1 MAAESIAVSQVA
13 IPDTVMA
20 AFKGGLSLPV
30 TVNTFDSG
38 SLDSVVQ
45 ADDDAVIG
53 SATIKFNGSSFILLD
68 INTEVGNAT
77 NKVRL
82 SDKAQS
88 QLLTAKGK
96 SLSDSGWLVISNNIK
111 LHLNPLTMHLELV
124 VDRTF
129 FGVDSLQRE
138 RVLPSS
144 SARNFTSLFDYDV
157 NAYTS
162 RSQGVNSQAANLT
175 FKSQS
180 SLGEHHFDLEGSV
193 LAGEQ
198 SLSSLNRAMY
208 EYDANGHRFAAGML
222 DGWSMQGLSNVSTL
236 GDSKMY
242 GFSYGNASNSVKF
255 DNSQSLTPIEVYFP
269 SAGEARIYR
278 DGRLLN
284 VQRVSMGNHQLDT
297 GRLPIGIY
305 DVRVDTVIGGQVV
318 SSRSYHVNKLSAS
331 KQYGDHLG
339 WQFWGGILDRKSDY
353 YSWSTHSDGGLTPI
367 GGISLAGYWRDTNW
381 NMSLYQVGRVS
392 VEEGLATWQ
401 PTSSLRFDLQNLYS
415 SDKSKQWS
423 FRGSYDLPYS
433 IASLWAYR
441 QRGSSGDELPF
452 YAQSYDSAGL
462 SVNLGNWINKAGTLN
477 FSYEKEVEQSTE
489 YLRTDYNQMIYSG
502 RFGTAQL
509 QLGMSGESFSNT
521 NNQYYATINFT
532 LPLSADF
539 QIGLSQQGSLREL
552 DLQAGKSIDN
562 SVINYVG
569 ANVSTAMSN
578 GEKSSNYGAYADYSG
593 RYGQGSLSYSG
604 SKGSSSLSLSN
615 HGQLALSRDNFAAG
629 GGSGDAALVVDMP
642 KIKTGDLEAV
652 LDGQS
657 YPLAS
662 GENVISLSAYNT
674 YHLNIRSSE
683 LSDSSYQITD
693 NGSRNITLYPGNV
706 VAIKPSI
713 KQMVTV
719 FGRLVDESGKPLK
732 HAKINNHIGITTSD
746 QNGNFAVDVDKRH
759 PRVTVK
765 LENDK
770 KFDMVM
776 NLSSDNA
783 TKWLGTVRWAGNNI
797 YLNG

>member
-13 IPDTVMA
+13 IPDAVIA
-20 AFKGGLSLPV
+20 AFRGGLSLPV
-30 TVNTFDSG
+30 TVNTVDSG

-45 ADDDAVIG
+45 ADDIVIG
-53 SATIKFNGSSFILLD
+53 SATIKFYDGRFTLLN
-68 INTEVGNAT
+68 INTEVENST
-77 NKVRL
+77 DKVKL
-82 SDKAQS
+82 SDKAKV

-124 VDRTF
+124 VDKSF
-129 FGVDSLQRE
+129 FGVDKLQRE
-138 RVLPSS
+138 RILPASS
-144 SARNFTSLFDYDV
+144 VRDFTSLFDYDV

-180 SLGEHHFDLEGSV
+180 SLGEHHFDVEGSV
-193 LAGEQ
+193 LEGEQ

-236 GDSKMY
+236 SDSKMY
-242 GFSYGNASNSVKF
+242 GFSYGNSSNSLKV
-255 DNSQSLTPIEVYFP
+255 DNSQSLTPIEVYLP

-278 DGRLLN
+278 DERLLN

-305 DVRVDTVIGGQVV
+305 DVRVDIVIGGQVV
-318 SSRSYHVNKLSAS
+318 SSRRYHVNKLSAS
-331 KQYGDHLG
+331 KQYGDNLG
-339 WQFWGGILDRKSDY
+339 WQFWGGVLDRKSDFY
-353 YSWSTHSDGGLTPI
+353 TLNPHPDGGTTPI
-367 GGISLAGYWRDTNW
+367 GGVSLAGFWRDTNW
-381 NMSLYQVGRVS
+381 NMSLYQIGRVS
-392 VEEGLATWQ
+392 VEEGVATWQ
-401 PTSSLRFDLQNLYS
+401 PSSSFRFDLQNLYS

-423 FRGSYDLPYS
+423 LRGSYDLPYS
-433 IASLWAYR
+433 IGSLWAYR
-441 QRGSSGDELPF
+441 QRGSNGDELPF

-462 SVNLGNWINKAGTLN
+462 SVNLGSWVNNAGTLN
-477 FSYEKEVEQSTE
+477 VSYEKEIDQSVE

-502 RFGTAQL
+502 GLGTAQL
-509 QLGMSGESFSNT
+509 QLGMSGENFSNQ

-539 QIGLSQQGSLREL
+539 QIGLSQQGSQREL
-552 DLQAGKSIDN
+552 DLQAGKSIDD

-569 ANVSTAMSN
+569 ANVSTVMSN
-578 GEKSSNYGAYADYSG
+578 GEQSSNYGAYADYSG

-604 SKGSSSLSLSN
+604 SKGSSSFSLSN
-615 HGQLALSRDNFAAG
+615 HGQLALSHDNFAAG

-652 LDGQS
+652 LDGQT

-662 GENVISLSAYNT
+662 GENIISLSAYNT
-674 YHLNIRSSE
+674 YNLNIRGSE

-706 VAIKPSI
+706 IAIKPSV

-719 FGRLVDESGKPLK
+719 FGHLVDGTGTPLK
-732 HAKINNHIGITTSD
+732 YAKINNHIGITTSD
-746 QNGNFAVDVDKRH
+746 ENGDFAVDVDKNH
-759 PRVTVK
+759 PQVTVK
-765 LENDK
+765 LENNK
-770 KFDMVM
+770 QFDMVM
-776 NLSSDNA
+776 NLSHDDA
-783 TKWLGTVRWAGNNI
+783 TKWLGTVRWSGKDI
-797 YLNG
+797 YLNS